1 MSTETKKEKKLR
13 NYKIK
18 KALLISGI
26 ALLAVQLVA
35 TVVFMVILSKV
46 RIVPKDYVIM
56 IDVLLVLILTVVTIT
71 QRWALPGIIT
81 KVISLLLSVVLIVGS
96 VYLNATYGAFKKAT
110 DINYTTTSLNV
121 YVRADSKYEKL
132 EDVKSEE
139 FGIMKSLDRENT
151 DEVVNKIQTE
161 IDTTIKTKEY
171 DDVQSLVKALYDK
184 EVNVIILGASHL
196 GILDSLD
203 EFKNFK
209 TFTKVI
215 ASYEMKKD
223 IKNNDKKDDDYLNSD
238 DVVTLYLSG
247 IDVDGPPTE
256 NRNSD
261 VNIIMTLNTR
271 TGQILLLN
279 TPRDYYVP
287 TSVSN
292 GEPDK
297 LTHAG
302 CYGIDCSVETL
313 EMLYGINIDYY
324 IKLNF
329 TGFKSIIDSLHGVD
343 VYSEFEFTSKNVK
356 GYHFVQGYNHM
367 DGEAALVF
375 SRERYSFPTGDNQ
388 RGKNQMAVVNAVV
401 KKLASSELLKNYTE
415 VLDSISS
422 SMVTDMSMDEIAR
435 LVDIQLKKNISWD
448 IVQFAVTGSNGNL
461 PCYSLKS
468 PNYVM
473 IPDDAVVEQ
482 AKTYLKKIHDNE
494 RVVIE

>member
-71 QRWALPGIIT
+71 QRWVLPGIIT
-81 KVISLLLSVVLIVGS
+81 KIISLLLSVVLIVGS
-96 VYLNATYGAFKKAT
+96 VYLNVTYGAFKKAT

-184 EVNVIILGASHL
+184 EVNVIILGTSHL

-203 EFKNFK
+203 EFKDFK

-223 IKNNDKKDDDYLNSD
+223 IKNDDKKMM
-238 DVVTLYLSG
+238 
-247 IDVDGPPTE
+247 
-256 NRNSD
+256 
-261 VNIIMTLNTR
+261 II
-271 TGQILLLN
+271 
-279 TPRDYYVP
+279 
-287 TSVSN
+287 
-292 GEPDK
+292 
-297 LTHAG
+297 
-302 CYGIDCSVETL
+302 
-313 EMLYGINIDYY
+313 
-324 IKLNF
+324 
-329 TGFKSIIDSLHGVD
+329 
-343 VYSEFEFTSKNVK
+343 
-356 GYHFVQGYNHM
+356 
-367 DGEAALVF
+367 
-375 SRERYSFPTGDNQ
+375 
-388 RGKNQMAVVNAVV
+388 
-401 KKLASSELLKNYTE
+401 
-415 VLDSISS
+415 
-422 SMVTDMSMDEIAR
+422 
-435 LVDIQLKKNISWD
+435 
-448 IVQFAVTGSNGNL
+448 
-461 PCYSLKS
+461 
-468 PNYVM
+468 
-473 IPDDAVVEQ
+473 
-482 AKTYLKKIHDNE
+482 
-494 RVVIE
+494 